1 MPIKKQTTTTETTET
16 KTSFLKQIKITFI
29 VGFILTIL
37 ILGIWY
43 CISQSTGTPPTPV
56 QSPTTTTPPAPGT
69 PQQAPTPQ
77 PAKTNEEASSNEEA
91 IATLVDKL
99 IAIEE
104 DVDKLKTTKPQPTNN
119 NEINTLKQ
127 QNQTQDRKIENLTN
141 RLSAVELKNIQN
153 PSISQTPTQSNN
165 EDFPKT
171 DLTKMPSFEKLIGF
185 KEEREAADRF
195 LTFLKSI
202 GNLPNIGEVK
212 VPTGILLH
220 GVAGTGKTTFAQALA
235 KEVKLPFFNTSAS
248 QFSKGTVGEAPQ
260 MVRDLFA
267 TARKEAQK
275 SGGAII
281 FIDECEEVFKDLT
294 DNQSKTTADTVN
306 IINEFK
312 AQMTSVDNDP
322 KKPVFL
328 MAATNHVNKID
339 EAIKSRF
346 SYMIEIKPGDFEERK
361 QMFEFLIKKRQ
372 NPYSDDA
379 KDYLLNVVNRALD
392 ELPPY
397 KRANR
402 ILTGILDEAVS
413 TLVLES
419 NKTTP
424 PRTQINI
431 DDIKTAYRLRVDKDT
446 DVLDIIDNHI
456 KEQRAKSPGPTPE
469 TPDNSQSTGAQQPP
483 TPPTGTTATGSQTP
497 PVQPASATPPTGTTP
512 TGSQTP
518 PVQPASTTSPTGTTT
533 TGTQAARTVTP
544 QTTKKIIF
552 QKDNETISSIEE
564 YNENKKLVKKTFYQP
579 DGKTIQIIDEY
590 NENKTLVKTTW
601 YQPDGQTISFIE
613 EYNQNGQKTKTTYY
627 QADGQTIKFI
637 NEYNNNKKTKETKYY
652 PNGRAVDCIK
662 EYDENENLTKK
673 TDYFSNG
680 KVNKIQEFNP
690 DGTIKTP
697 QTPKK

>member
-1 MPIKKQTTTTETTET
+1 
-16 KTSFLKQIKITFI
+16 S
-29 VGFILTIL
+29 
-37 ILGIWY
+37 
-43 CISQSTGTPPTPV
+43 SGTPPTPV
-56 QSPTTTTPPAPGT
+56 QSPTTITPAASET
-69 PQQAPTPQ
+69 PTQAPTPQ

-91 IATLVDKL
+91 ITSLVDELVTIK
-99 IAIEE
+99 E
-104 DVDKLKTTKPQPTNN
+104 DVDKLKATKPQPTNN
-119 NEINTLKQ
+119 NEISSLNKQ
-127 QNQTQDRKIENLTN
+127 NKEQKEKIDKLEK
-141 RLSAVELKNIQN
+141 RLSTVELKNIQN

-171 DLTKMPSFEKLIGF
+171 DLTKMPSFDKLIGF

-195 LTFLKSI
+195 LNFLKSI
-202 GNLPNIGEVK
+202 GNFPNIGEVK
-212 VPTGILLH
+212 IPTGILLH

-235 KEVKLPFFNTSAS
+235 KEANLPFFNTSAS
-248 QFSKGTVGEAPQ
+248 QFSKGVVGEAPQ

-267 TARKEAQK
+267 TARKEAQR

-281 FIDECEEVFKDLT
+281 FIDECEEIFKDLT
-294 DNQSKTTADTVN
+294 DNQSKNTADTVN

-312 AQMTSVDNDP
+312 AQMTSYENDP

-328 MAATNHVNKID
+328 MGATNHINKID

-346 SYMIEIKPGDFEERK
+346 SYMIEIKPGDFEDRK
-361 QMFEFLIKKRQ
+361 KMLEFLIKKRQ

-402 ILTGILDEAVS
+402 ILTGVLDEAVS

-446 DVLDIIDNHI
+446 GILDIIDNHR
-456 KEQRAKSPGPTPE
+456 K
-469 TPDNSQSTGAQQPP
+469 QQPASTTP
-483 TPPTGTTATGSQTP
+483 TTGTTKTGSQTP
-497 PVQPASATPPTGTTP
+497 PVQPASATPPTGTTT

-518 PVQPASTTSPTGTTT
+518 PVQPASTTSPTGTTATGIQT
-533 TGTQAARTVTP
+533 TRTVTP

-552 QKDNETISSIEE
+552 QKDNETIKTIEERDKSEKLVKKTRYLYDNKNIFYIKE
-564 YNENKKLVKKTFYQP
+564 YNENEKLIKRTTYFPNGQTILSIAEYNENGQLTKAIEYYPDGQTIKRNVEFDKNGKIVKQTKYNPNSKIIGKIYNYDKNEKLVKKTFYQP
-579 DGKTIQIIDEY
+579 DGQIINCIKEFDE
-590 NENKTLVKTTW
+590 NEKLIKETI
-601 YQPDGQTISFIE
+601 YQKDGV
-613 EYNQNGQKTKTTYY
+613 
-627 QADGQTIKFI
+627 TIKFI

-652 PNGRAVDCIK
+652 PNGLAIDYIN
-662 EYDENENLTKK
+662 EYDENEKLTKK
-673 TDYFSNG
+673 TDY
-680 KVNKIQEFNP
+680 
-690 DGTIKTP
+690 
-697 QTPKK
+697 